1 MCGRFIATSPVSA
14 LAEQFLV
21 DEVKVEDEPG
31 ARYNVA
37 PTLDV
42 IAVAE
47 SRSGHGARRLGTF
60 RWGLV
65 PSWAKD
71 PSIGSKLINARA
83 ESLAEKPAFRKALAR
98 RRCIIPADAFY
109 EWRRPPSG
117 SKAKKQPFVIRR
129 RDGVP
134 MAFAGLWEAWRD
146 PSQLEGEWLRTCTII
161 TTAANEA
168 VRPLHDRMPVILPV
182 EAWDRWLDTSLEE
195 PEALRGLL
203 VPSPAG
209 DLETQAVGTLVND
222 VRNDGPELVE
232 PAPDDQLL

>member
-14 LAEQFLV
+14 LAERFLV
-21 DEVKVEDEPG
+21 DEVKVDHEPD
-31 ARYNVA
+31 ARFNVA

-42 IAVAE
+42 VAVAE
-47 SRSGHGARRLGTF
+47 SRSSDGARRLGTF

-83 ESLAEKPAFRKALAR
+83 ESVAEKPAFRKALSR
-98 RRCIIPADAFY
+98 RRCIVPADAFY
-109 EWRRPPSG
+109 EWRRPPQG
-117 SKAKKQPFVIRR
+117 SKAKKQPYVIRR

-146 PSQLEGEWLRTCTII
+146 PSGPEGEWLRTCTII

-168 VRPLHDRMPVILPV
+168 VRPLHDRMPVILAPD
-182 EAWDRWLDTSLEE
+182 AWDRWLDTDVEE
-195 PEALRGLL
+195 VEAVRGLL
-203 VPSPAG
+203 VPSPAE
-209 DLETQAVGTLVND
+209 DLETYPVSTLVND
-222 VRNDGPELVE
+222 VSNDGPELLE
-232 PAPDDQLL
+232 PVTEDRLL